1 MVHEL
6 NNLVHLV
13 NHDVISKLA
22 DTIENESNLLSI
34 EVIPLNIQYNESFN
48 KCLLEDITRIRESLS
63 FSCSINKKIVEEK
76 IDIDK
81 IYNHENDKMTHIL
94 YLYPYLL

>member
-81 IYNHENDKMTHIL
+81 IYNQENDKMTHIL
-94 YLYPYLL
+94 YL